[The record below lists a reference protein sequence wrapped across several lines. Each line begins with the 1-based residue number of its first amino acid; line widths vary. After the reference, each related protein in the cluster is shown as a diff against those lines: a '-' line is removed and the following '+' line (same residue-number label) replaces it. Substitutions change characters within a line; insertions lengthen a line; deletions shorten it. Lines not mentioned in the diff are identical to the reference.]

1 MNEKHKHRF
10 YNISVIV
17 AKEIVWKR
25 FSKGRRVVLYEP
37 AHTLDNHINRIQQQQ
52 PELTTS
58 ESESAS
64 HVWKASCCWW
74 KLELWATQ
82 CFWELSTG
90 DSQRVGRWICPDDV
104 MTELMWTSVSAVY
117 RPTLI
122 VPRCEGP
129 RWRAD
134 RGWLEREDNKPQQR
148 TASSAEL
155 HVNSSRCCDV
165 TAACFWTSSLNNPIV
180 ALQCWLTCSFD
191 FVKYQGSPSRREHVF
206 CTACQHE
213 FAFCAWHFT
222 SPCPGPR
229 ACWLPAGGNRANTD
243 PSEEMVTG
251 PAALGSHHH
260 DTTPLHVATFLP
272 KLSSR
277 LS

>member
-1 MNEKHKHRF
+1 
-10 YNISVIV
+10 
-17 AKEIVWKR
+17 
-25 FSKGRRVVLYEP
+25 
-37 AHTLDNHINRIQQQQ
+37 
-52 PELTTS
+52 
-58 ESESAS
+58 
-64 HVWKASCCWW
+64 
-74 KLELWATQ
+74 
-82 CFWELSTG
+82 
-90 DSQRVGRWICPDDV
+90 
-104 MTELMWTSVSAVY
+104 MWTSVSAVY
-117 RPTLI
+117 QPTLI
-122 VPRCEGP
+122 VPHCEG
-129 RWRAD
+129 RWWRTD
-134 RGWLEREDNKPQQR
+134 RGWLERQDNKPQQSP
-148 TASSAEL
+148 ASSAEL

-222 SPCPGPR
+222 SLCPGPR

-243 PSEEMVTG
+243 PSKEMVTG

-272 KLSSR
+272 KSSSR